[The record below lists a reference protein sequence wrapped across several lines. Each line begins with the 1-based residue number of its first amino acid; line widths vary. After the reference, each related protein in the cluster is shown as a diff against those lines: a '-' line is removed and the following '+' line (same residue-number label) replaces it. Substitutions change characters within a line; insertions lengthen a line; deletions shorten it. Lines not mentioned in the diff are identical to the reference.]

1 MDKLF
6 NSIFQNESQSTLSV
20 YKFLFCLLVS
30 LIIGVSYF
38 FSYNFKNKNNKTMS
52 LSLFIL
58 PSVVSVIIMMVNGNL
73 GIGVAIAGAFSL
85 VRFRTVGGSAYD
97 ISVIFMAMTSGLIVG
112 VGYLAYGVLFTII
125 MDLLIIMVNF
135 YNFRK
140 KKQTLER
147 IIKIT
152 IPEDLNYPDIFQD
165 TFEKSLEKFELQQV
179 KTLNLG
185 SLMRLTYLVTLKKD
199 SNEKELIDE
208 IRIKNGNLEV
218 VISLVDNSSNNNL

>member
-6 NSIFQNESQSTLSV
+6 NSIFQNETQSTLSV
-20 YKFLFCLLVS
+20 YKFLLCLLVS
-30 LIIGVSYF
+30 LIIGVFYF

-125 MDLLIIMVNF
+125 MDLLIIIVNF
-135 YNFRK
+135 YNSRK

-152 IPEDLNYPDIFQD
+152 IPEVLNYPDIFQD
-165 TFEKSLEKFELQQV
+165 PFEKSLEKFELQQV

-208 IRIKNGNLEV
+208 IRIKNGNLDV

>member
-6 NSIFQNESQSTLSV
+6 NSIFQNETQSTLSV

-135 YNFRK
+135 YNSRK
-140 KKQTLER
+140 KIQTLER

-165 TFEKSLEKFELQQV
+165 PFEKSLEKFELQQV

>member
-6 NSIFQNESQSTLSV
+6 NSIFQNETQSTLSV

-140 KKQTLER
+140 KKQTLVQAR
-147 IIKIT
+147 
-152 IPEDLNYPDIFQD
+152 YQRF
-165 TFEKSLEKFELQQV
+165 
-179 KTLNLG
+179 
-185 SLMRLTYLVTLKKD
+185 
-199 SNEKELIDE
+199 
-208 IRIKNGNLEV
+208 
-218 VISLVDNSSNNNL
+218 

>member
-1 MDKLF
+1 
-6 NSIFQNESQSTLSV
+6 
-20 YKFLFCLLVS
+20 
-30 LIIGVSYF
+30 
-38 FSYNFKNKNNKTMS
+38 MS

-135 YNFRK
+135 YNSRK

-199 SNEKELIDE
+199 GNEKELLDE